1 MKHILMWS
9 ILMMCI
15 LALPVHAQECAGISL
30 KEGSG
35 FETNNFD
42 SKGKPTGK
50 FVYKIAKI
58 SKEGSNTVFTVD
70 MEFFNTKGKSEMK
83 NSYEMKCDGNNLQ
96 MDVSTLINQ
105 EQLKSF
111 QRMEMEFTYEN
122 IEFPVNLTVGEKLK
136 DASVKGTGKSGPVP
150 VTFNMMISNRNVA
163 SKEKIT
169 VPAGTYDAFKISS
182 DMNMEMAMGIPVKVS
197 MQSISYRAPGVIWD
211 LKTETYRK
219 GKLVSYSE
227 LSSIY

>member
-197 MQSISYRAPGVIWD
+197 MQSISYRAPAVIWD